1 MSETENEQIE
11 NPELAKLAQTVQKS
25 EVEKALSE
33 TEEKEEAE
41 EEGKEEKEQVYPFI
55 GKFFDTILRTLAQRR
70 GMSDEAIEKYI
81 ALNEIE
87 IDGINDAFSPIL
99 RKVFEKVGL
108 SGEEIYAL
116 ITFITLIGSRAI
128 IIISFKPKKEEKV
141 RDVEG
146 KEVKEQNDQQNEAH
160 K

>member
-1 MSETENEQIE
+1 MSEENEQIE

-33 TEEKEEAE
+33 TEEKEE
-41 EEGKEEKEQVYPFI
+41 EQTYKFI
-55 GKFFDTILRTLAQRR
+55 GKFFDTVLRTLAQRR

-87 IDGINDAFSPIL
+87 MDGINDAFSPLL

-108 SGEEIYAL
+108 TGEEIYAL

-128 IIISFKPKKEEKV
+128 IIISYKPKKEGKV

-146 KEVKEQNDQQNEAH
+146 KEVKENDQQIEAH

>member
-1 MSETENEQIE
+1 MSEEENEQIE

-41 EEGKEEKEQVYPFI
+41 EEGKEEEQTYPFI
-55 GKFFDTILRTLAQRR
+55 GKFFDTVLRTLAKKR
-70 GMSDEAIEKYI
+70 GMSDEEIEKYI

-87 IDGINDAFSPIL
+87 MDGINDAFSPL
-99 RKVFEKVGL
+99 LKKVFEKVGL
-108 SGEEIYAL
+108 EGDEIYAL
-116 ITFITLIGSRAI
+116 ITFITLIGSRFI
-128 IIISFKPKKEEKV
+128 LIISFKPKKEEKV
-141 RDVEG
+141 RDIEG
-146 KEVKEQNDQQNEAH
+146 KEVKENDQQIEAH

>member
-1 MSETENEQIE
+1 MSEENEQIQ

-41 EEGKEEKEQVYPFI
+41 KEGEEKEQVYPFI
-55 GKFFDTILRTLAQRR
+55 GKFFDTILKTLAQRR
-70 GMSDEAIEKYI
+70 GMPDEAIEKYI

-99 RKVFEKVGL
+99 KKVFEKVGL
-108 SGEEIYAL
+108 TGEEIYAL
-116 ITFITLIGSRAI
+116 ITFITLIGSRFI
-128 IIISFKPKKEEKV
+128 LIISFKPKKEEKV

-146 KEVKEQNDQQNEAH
+146 KEVKENDQQIEAH

>member
-1 MSETENEQIE
+1 MSETKNEQIE

-87 IDGINDAFSPIL
+87 MDGINDAFSPL
-99 RKVFEKVGL
+99 LKKVFEKVGL
-108 SGEEIYAL
+108 EGDEIYAL
-116 ITFITLIGSRAI
+116 ITFITLIGSRFI
-128 IIISFKPKKEEKV
+128 LIISFKPKKEEKV

-146 KEVKEQNDQQNEAH
+146 KEVKENDQQNEAH

>member
-1 MSETENEQIE
+1 MSETKNEQIE

-41 EEGKEEKEQVYPFI
+41 EEGKEEEQTYPFI
-55 GKFFDTILRTLAQRR
+55 GKFFDTILKTLAQRR
-70 GMSDEAIEKYI
+70 GMPDEAIEKYI

-99 RKVFEKVGL
+99 KKVFEKVGL
-108 SGEEIYAL
+108 TGEEIYAL
-116 ITFITLIGSRAI
+116 ITFITLIGSRFI
-128 IIISFKPKKEEKV
+128 LIISFKPKKEEKV

-146 KEVKEQNDQQNEAH
+146 KEVKENDQQIEAH

>member
-1 MSETENEQIE
+1 MSEENEQIE

-33 TEEKEEAE
+33 TEEKEETK
-41 EEGKEEKEQVYPFI
+41 EEGEEKEQVYPFI
-55 GKFFDTILRTLAQRR
+55 GKFFDTVLRTLAKRR
-70 GMSDEAIEKYI
+70 GMSDEEIEKYI

-87 IDGINDAFSPIL
+87 MDGINDAFSPIL
-99 RKVFEKVGL
+99 KKVFEKVGL
-108 SGEEIYAL
+108 TGEEIYAL
-116 ITFITLIGSRAI
+116 ITFITLIGSRFI
-128 IIISFKPKKEEKV
+128 LIISFKPKKEEKV

-146 KEVKEQNDQQNEAH
+146 KEVKEQSDQQNEAH

>member
-1 MSETENEQIE
+1 MSEENEQIQ

-41 EEGKEEKEQVYPFI
+41 KEGEEKEQVYPFI
-55 GKFFDTILRTLAQRR
+55 GKFFDTILKTLAQRR
-70 GMSDEAIEKYI
+70 GMPDEAIEKYI

-87 IDGINDAFSPIL
+87 MDGINDAFSPIL
-99 RKVFEKVGL
+99 KKVFEKVGL
-108 SGEEIYAL
+108 TGEEIYAL
-116 ITFITLIGSRAI
+116 ITFITLIGSRFI
-128 IIISFKPKKEEKV
+128 LIISFKPKKEEKV

-146 KEVKEQNDQQNEAH
+146 KEVKENDQQIEAH

>member
-1 MSETENEQIE
+1 MSEEKNEQIE

-33 TEEKEEAE
+33 TEEKEETK
-41 EEGKEEKEQVYPFI
+41 EEGEEEKEQVYPFI
-55 GKFFDTILRTLAQRR
+55 GKFFDTVLRTLAQRR
-70 GMSDEAIEKYI
+70 GMTDEAIEKYI

-99 RKVFEKVGL
+99 KKVFEKVGL
-108 SGEEIYAL
+108 TGEEIYAL

-141 RDVEG
+141 RDIEG
-146 KEVKEQNDQQNEAH
+146 KEVKENDQQNEAH

>member
-1 MSETENEQIE
+1 MSEENEQIE
-11 NPELAKLAQTVQKS
+11 NPELAKLAQTIQKS
-25 EVEKALSE
+25 EIEKAFSE
-33 TEEKEEAE
+33 TETEKKEETKEEEEKEE
-41 EEGKEEKEQVYPFI
+41 EQTYKFI
-55 GKFFDTILRTLAQRR
+55 GKFFDTILRTLAKRR
-70 GMSDEAIEKYI
+70 GMSDEEIEKYI

-108 SGEEIYAL
+108 TGEEIYAL
-116 ITFITLIGSRAI
+116 ITFITLIGSRAV

-146 KEVKEQNDQQNEAH
+146 KEVKENDQQNEAH

>member
-1 MSETENEQIE
+1 MSKTENEQIQ

-33 TEEKEEAE
+33 TEEKEKTK
-41 EEGKEEKEQVYPFI
+41 EEGEEKEQVYPFI

-70 GMSDEAIEKYI
+70 GMPDEAIEKYI

-87 IDGINDAFSPIL
+87 MDGINDAFSPL
-99 RKVFEKVGL
+99 LKKVFEKVGL
-108 SGEEIYAL
+108 EGDEIYAL
-116 ITFITLIGSRAI
+116 ITFITLIGSRFI
-128 IIISFKPKKEEKV
+128 LIISFKPKKEEKV
-141 RDVEG
+141 RDIEG
-146 KEVKEQNDQQNEAH
+146 KEVKENDQQNEAH

>member
-1 MSETENEQIE
+1 MSEEKNEQIE

-41 EEGKEEKEQVYPFI
+41 EEGKEEEQTYPFI
-55 GKFFDTILRTLAQRR
+55 GKFFDTVLRTLAKKR
-70 GMSDEAIEKYI
+70 GMSDEEIEKYI

-87 IDGINDAFSPIL
+87 MDGINDAFSPL
-99 RKVFEKVGL
+99 LKKVFEKVGL
-108 SGEEIYAL
+108 EGDEIYAL
-116 ITFITLIGSRAI
+116 ITFITLIGSRFI
-128 IIISFKPKKEEKV
+128 LIISFKPKKEEKV
-141 RDVEG
+141 RNVEG
-146 KEVKEQNDQQNEAH
+146 KEVKENDQQIEAH

>member
-1 MSETENEQIE
+1 MSEENEQIE

-33 TEEKEEAE
+33 TEEKEETK
-41 EEGKEEKEQVYPFI
+41 EEGEEKEQVYPFI
-55 GKFFDTILRTLAQRR
+55 GKFFDTVLRTLAKRR
-70 GMSDEAIEKYI
+70 GMSDEEIEKYI

-87 IDGINDAFSPIL
+87 MDGINDAFSPIL
-99 RKVFEKVGL
+99 KKVFEKVGL
-108 SGEEIYAL
+108 TGEEIYAL
-116 ITFITLIGSRAI
+116 ITVITLIGSRFI
-128 IIISFKPKKEEKV
+128 LIISFKPKKEEKV

-146 KEVKEQNDQQNEAH
+146 KEVKENDQQNEAH

>member
-1 MSETENEQIE
+1 MSEEKNEQIE

-41 EEGKEEKEQVYPFI
+41 EEGKEEEQTYPFI
-55 GKFFDTILRTLAQRR
+55 GKFFDTVLRTLAKKR
-70 GMSDEAIEKYI
+70 GMSDEEIEKYI

-87 IDGINDAFSPIL
+87 MDGINDAFSPL
-99 RKVFEKVGL
+99 LKKVFEKVGL
-108 SGEEIYAL
+108 EGDEIYAL
-116 ITFITLIGSRAI
+116 ITFITLIGSRFI
-128 IIISFKPKKEEKV
+128 LIISFKPKKEEKV

-146 KEVKEQNDQQNEAH
+146 KEVKENDQQIEAH